1 LLRRTLQRSIRPST
15 KKDSVNKHG
24 ISRLSLAHC
33 FLRYFYRLNAAIRHD
48 CNLQIIKIN
57 KSVVQFERFTLA
69 NGLRVIIHQDTST
82 PMAVVNV
89 MYDVGAKDED
99 PNKTGF
105 AHLFEHLMFGGSINI
120 PVYDEPLQ
128 MAGGENNA
136 YTTNDLTNY
145 YIQLPAENLETA
157 FWLESDR
164 MLSLAFTDNS
174 LEVQRKV
181 VCEEFKEHYL
191 NKPYGDVWLK
201 LRELAYQV
209 HPYRWMTIGKE
220 LAHIENAQLQD
231 VKNFFFKHYR
241 PVNAILVVAGN
252 VTVEKVKELAEKW
265 FGPIE
270 PGEKYL
276 RRLPEEPPQTT
287 GKKLEVHANV
297 PLDALYKCWHIYPRM
312 DHRYYVADLITEILS
327 GGGSSRLFQAL
338 VKEKQLFSNIE
349 CYHFGTTD
357 AGLLAIEGKLVK
369 GVKIE
374 DAEAAITEELNK
386 LKAEGVTEAELQ
398 KVKNKTESM
407 IAFEDMSVMNRANSL
422 AFYEL
427 LGDATLMNSELE
439 RYNKVTVEDI
449 HEQSNKIFREENSS
463 TLYYCSKV

>member
-1 LLRRTLQRSIRPST
+1 M
-15 KKDSVNKHG
+15 VN
-24 ISRLSLAHC
+24 
-33 FLRYFYRLNAAIRHD
+33 
-48 CNLQIIKIN
+48 
-57 KSVVQFERFTLA
+57 FERFTLD
-69 NGLRVIIHQDTST
+69 NGLRVIVHQDTST

-89 MYDVGAKDED
+89 MYDVGAKDEN
-99 PNKTGF
+99 PAKTGF

-145 YIQLPAENLETA
+145 YIQLPADNLETA

-164 MLSLAFTDNS
+164 MLSLGFSDNS

-191 NKPYGDVWLK
+191 NKPYGDAWLK
-201 LRELAYQV
+201 LRELAYEV

-220 LAHIENAQLQD
+220 LSHIENAQLQD
-231 VKNFFFKHYR
+231 VKDFFFKHYR

-252 VTVEKVKELAEKW
+252 VTVDQVKQLAEKW

-270 PGEKYL
+270 QGVKYNRQLPKEPAQKIEKKMEL
-276 RRLPEEPPQTT
+276 
-287 GKKLEVHANV
+287 HANV
-297 PLDALYKCWHIYPRM
+297 PLDAIYKTWHIYSRM
-312 DHRYYVADLITEILS
+312 DHGYYVSDLITELLG

-349 CYHFGTTD
+349 CYHFGSVD
-357 AGLLAIEGKLVK
+357 SGLLAIEGKLVK
-369 GVKIE
+369 GVKME
-374 DAEAAITEELNK
+374 DAEKAIEEELQK
-386 LKAEGVTEAELQ
+386 LKDSKVQEVELE

-407 IAFEDMSVMNRANSL
+407 ISFEDMSVMNRANSL

-427 LGDATLMNSELE
+427 LGDAKLMNTELE
-439 RYNKVTVEDI
+439 RYKSVTVDEI
-449 HEQSNKIFREENSS
+449 HSYSNEIFRAENCS
-463 TLYYCSKV
+463 TLYYFSKS

>member
-1 LLRRTLQRSIRPST
+1 
-15 KKDSVNKHG
+15 
-24 ISRLSLAHC
+24 
-33 FLRYFYRLNAAIRHD
+33 
-48 CNLQIIKIN
+48 
-57 KSVVQFERFTLA
+57 VVQFERFNLQ
-69 NGLRVIIHQDTST
+69 NGLRVIVHQDTST

-89 MYDVGAKDED
+89 MYDVGARDED

-145 YIQLPAENLETA
+145 YIQLPSENLETA

-164 MLSLAFTDNS
+164 MLSLAFTENS

-181 VCEEFKEHYL
+181 VSEEFKEHYL

-220 LAHIENAQLQD
+220 LAHIENVQLQD
-231 VKNFFFKHYR
+231 VKDFFFKYYR
-241 PVNAILVVAGN
+241 PNNAILVVAGN
-252 VTVEKVKELAEKW
+252 VTVDQVRTLAEKW
-265 FGPIE
+265 FGPLE
-270 PGEKYL
+270 AGEKYE
-276 RRLPEEPPQTT
+276 RHLPVEPTQSTA
-287 GKKLEVHANV
+287 KKLEVFANV
-297 PLDALYKCWHIYPRM
+297 PLDAFYKCWHIYPRM
-312 DHRYYVADLITEILS
+312 DHRYYVSDLITEILG
-327 GGGSSRLFQAL
+327 GGGSSRLYQAL

-349 CYHFGTTD
+349 CYHFGTLD

-369 GVKIE
+369 GVKME
-374 DAEAAITEELNK
+374 EAEKAIGVELEKIRNEK
-386 LKAEGVTEAELQ
+386 VTEAELE

-427 LGDATLMNSELE
+427 LGDASLMNTELD
-439 RYNKVTVEDI
+439 RYNAVTVEDI
-449 HEQSNKIFREENSS
+449 LQEAQKIFREENSS
-463 TLYYCSKV
+463 TLYYRTQV